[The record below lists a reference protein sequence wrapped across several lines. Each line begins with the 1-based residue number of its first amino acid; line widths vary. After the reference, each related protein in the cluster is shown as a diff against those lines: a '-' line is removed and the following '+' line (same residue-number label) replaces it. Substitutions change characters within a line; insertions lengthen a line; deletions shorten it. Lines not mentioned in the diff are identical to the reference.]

1 VIPSLGPAQTQLSFG
16 RVSLSG
22 FSEAAADRKGWGPG
36 KFGGREGGVLS
47 GPPVADCTMM
57 VGALVVPILSKL
69 TDPPALESGHW
80 ITLHWSFNPRC
91 AC

>member
-36 KFGGREGGVLS
+36 KFGGREGGREVS
-47 GPPVADCTMM
+47 FPGPQLQIAP
-57 VGALVVPILSKL
+57 
-69 TDPPALESGHW
+69 
-80 ITLHWSFNPRC
+80 
-91 AC
+91 